1 MSRDP
6 YEILGV
12 DRDAD
17 VQVIR
22 KAYRKLAAKYHPDQ
36 NPGDSQAEERF
47 KEVAAAW
54 EILGD
59 EERRARYDRFG
70 RDMGAGEGF
79 PGGFQSDFSA
89 DMFSDLFDF
98 FGGNR
103 GGRSTKPKLLL
114 PLVVPFVEA
123 ARGGERQFKYRRKA
137 PCRGC
142 KGQGTHNG
150 MPPSPCRRCGGMGQI
165 PTQRGFLTFAS
176 QCDDCQG
183 SGVDTSNPCASCRGS
198 GVSEQEHQVSFR
210 VPPGVT
216 TGTRLR
222 IRDGGHYQRG
232 SSSPGDLYIEV
243 QVEEH
248 PFFKAQGKNI
258 YCEAPI
264 GFSQAAL
271 GGKVEIPTV
280 DGKTVE
286 MKIPVGTQNGTEFR
300 LRGKGIGADGQRGHQ
315 FVRVVVVV
323 PKNLDAK
330 SKTALRAYA
339 EAVGD
344 ELNEKDKSLWEML
357 GSLFD

>member
-1 MSRDP
+1 MSGDP

-12 DRDAD
+12 ARDAD
-17 VQVIR
+17 VQTIR

-36 NPGDSQAEERF
+36 NPGDSKAEDRF
-47 KEVAAAW
+47 KEVAGAW

-59 EERRARYDRFG
+59 EDRRNHYDRYG
-70 RDMGAGEGF
+70 RDTGAGEGF
-79 PGGFQSDFSA
+79 PGGFQTDFSA
-89 DMFSDLFDF
+89 DMFSELFDF
-98 FGGNR
+98 FGGSR
-103 GGRSTKPKLLL
+103 GGRGSKPKLLV
-114 PLVVPFVEA
+114 PLDVSFMEA
-123 ARGGERQFKYRRKA
+123 ARGAERRLKYQRKA
-137 PCRGC
+137 PCGSC
-142 KGQGTHNG
+142 KGHGTRHG
-150 MPPSPCRRCGGMGQI
+150 MPPSPCTRCGGMGQV
-165 PTQRGFLTFAS
+165 PAQRGFLTFAS
-176 QCDDCQG
+176 ECEACRG
-183 SGVDTSNPCASCRGS
+183 SGVDTSNPCLGCKGE
-198 GVSEQEHQVSFR
+198 GVSAQEHQVSFR

-222 IRDGGHYQRG
+222 IRDGGHYARG
-232 SSSPGDLYIEV
+232 SSSPGDLYVEV
-243 QVEEH
+243 QVEDH

-286 MKIPVGTQNGTEFR
+286 MRIPAGTQNGTEFR

-315 FVRVVVVV
+315 FVRVTVVV
-323 PKNLDAK
+323 PKQLDSKAK
-330 SKTALRAYA
+330 AALRAYA

-344 ELNEKDKSLWEML
+344 ELNEQDKSLWETL